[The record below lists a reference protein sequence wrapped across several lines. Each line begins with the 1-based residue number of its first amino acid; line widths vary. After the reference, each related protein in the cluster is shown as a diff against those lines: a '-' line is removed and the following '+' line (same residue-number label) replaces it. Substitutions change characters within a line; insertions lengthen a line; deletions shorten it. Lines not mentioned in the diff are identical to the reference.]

1 MATPK
6 SQLIRILLVD
16 DHKLV
21 RAGIRLLI
29 ETHPQ
34 LIVVGEAGNCA
45 EAKALALSEQPQVI
59 LLDLDLGDENGM
71 DFLPELLKIAPQAQI
86 IVLTGLRD
94 IQILIQAVQLGAK
107 GVIHKD
113 QAIDLVL
120 QAIEKVHA
128 GETWFDGTIMAKMLA
143 KLSANKKENSSGQ
156 ETANLASLTKRERQI
171 IGLVCQGLKNHKIA
185 DLLFISE
192 GTVRNHLTVIYE
204 KLGVKDRFGLIIL
217 ANRFGLDVYLP

>member
-1 MATPK
+1 MATPNP
-6 SQLIRILLVD
+6 QHIRVLLVD

-21 RAGIRLLI
+21 RAGVRLLI

-34 LIVVGEAGNCA
+34 LIVVGEAGNYA
-45 EAKALALSEQPQVI
+45 EAKALAVSEQPNVI
-59 LLDLDLGDENGM
+59 LLDLDLGDENGL
-71 DFLPELLKIAPQAQI
+71 DFLPELLTIAPQSRI

-113 QAIDLVL
+113 QAIDMVL

-128 GETWFDGTIMAKMLA
+128 GETWFDGTIMAKMLT
-143 KLSANKKENSSGQ
+143 KLSLGKKDKSNSQ
-156 ETANLASLTKRERQI
+156 DAANLASLTKRERQI
-171 IGLVCQGLKNHKIA
+171 ISLVCQGLKNQKIA

-204 KLGVKDRFGLIIL
+204 KLGAKDRFGLIIL
-217 ANRFGLDVYLP
+217 ANRLGLDVYIP